1 MGRLELEQKSVL
13 SNNQRVLKIT
23 NKSLF
28 NYVTSR
34 FILPYNILKC
44 TLLQTY
50 KPLVV
55 LLYVNDRCNLRCK
68 YCVGNWSA
76 RKIPDFSTDEIIR
89 IVNECV
95 ELGTCHFTIHGG
107 EILLRDDVEYLVNYM
122 KNKNLY
128 VNLVT
133 NGILFP
139 EKIHEIRNVD
149 SLCISLDGPEESN
162 DLTRGK
168 GSFKTIIKAIELA
181 KQEGFKFAVQATL
194 TKYNKNNIGYLAK
207 LAKEIGY
214 YQQFSLLLKPLSP
227 ELEHIELDDKEIRE
241 VLEEIIK
248 YKQQGYPIFT
258 SYRTLRNALNWPLPY
273 SKPMLKLEEIPT
285 NSNLIRCYYGKL
297 KIAIDADGKVY
308 PCSSLNTEFKALN
321 IRDVGVKK
329 AYEHVLKT
337 NLCEACIFL
346 TQNDWSLLLGFSL
359 KQYLEQT
366 KIQIRQLLNW
376 Y

>member
-1 MGRLELEQKSVL
+1 MDDLRLEQKAVL
-13 SNNQRVLKIT
+13 SNNQKGLKIAR
-23 NKSLF
+23 KSLF
-28 NYVTSR
+28 NRLISR
-34 FILPYNILKC
+34 LVLPYNILKC
-44 TLLQTY
+44 KLLNTY

-89 IVNECV
+89 IVDECV

-122 KNKNLY
+122 KSKNLY

-133 NGILFP
+133 NGILLP
-139 EKIHEIRNVD
+139 EKVHEIRNAD

-168 GSFKTIIKAIELA
+168 GSFQAIIKAIKLA
-181 KQEGFKFAVQATL
+181 KKEDFKLTVQATL
-194 TKYNKNNIGYLAK
+194 TKYNKNDIGYLAK

-227 ELEHIELDDKEIRE
+227 ELEHIGLDEREIKE

-258 SYRTLRNALNWPLPY
+258 SYRTLENALNWPLPY
-273 SKPMLKLEEIPT
+273 SKPMLNREEIPA

-297 KIAIDADGKVY
+297 KIAIDADGSVY

-321 IRDVGVKK
+321 VRDVGVKR
-329 AYEHVLKT
+329 AYEHVLRT
-337 NLCEACIFL
+337 NRCECCIFL
-346 TQNDWSLLLGFSL
+346 TQNDWSLLLGL
-359 KQYLEQT
+359 YWKQYLEQAR
-366 KIQIRQLLNW
+366 IQLKQLLGL